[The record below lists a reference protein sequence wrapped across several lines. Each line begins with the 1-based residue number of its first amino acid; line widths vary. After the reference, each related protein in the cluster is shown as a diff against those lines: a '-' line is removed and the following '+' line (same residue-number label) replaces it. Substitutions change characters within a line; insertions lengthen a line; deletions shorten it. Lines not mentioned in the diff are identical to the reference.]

1 MPAKIIDGK
10 KIADGILD
18 EIKLKIAKSK
28 TRPGLALVLVGDNP
42 ASQIY
47 VNSKEKKCR
56 EVGIYVERHNLPK
69 ETSEVDLLVLIEKLN
84 QKKEIHGILVQLPLP
99 KHIDENLITNAILA
113 HKDVDG
119 FTSASL
125 GNLVSEKTGMAPATA
140 IASVYLVEST
150 GTKIEG
156 KNAVIIGR
164 SKIVGKPAALLLL
177 EKNATVT
184 ICHSKTKDLK
194 EHTKNADI
202 IIAAV
207 GKPKLIT
214 KDMVKHGAIVI
225 DVGINRVNEKIVGD
239 VDYENVKEVAGFIT
253 PVPGGV
259 GPMTIAMLI
268 KNTLR
273 AKEIYESISK

>member
-10 KIADGILD
+10 KIADEILD
-18 EIKLKIAKSK
+18 DVKKKVEKSK
-28 TRPGLALVLVGDNP
+28 TKPGLALVLVGDNP

-69 ETSEVDLLVLIEKLN
+69 EISEAKLLELLEKLN
-84 QKKEIHGILVQLPLP
+84 QRKEIHGILVQLPLP

-164 SKIVGKPAALLLL
+164 SRIVGKPAALLLL

-184 ICHSKTKDLK
+184 ICHSKTKGLK
-194 EHTKNADI
+194 EHTKKADI

-207 GKPKLIT
+207 GKPKLVT
-214 KDMVKHGAIVI
+214 KDMVKEGAIVI
-225 DVGINRVNEKIVGD
+225 DVGINRVNEQIVGD
-239 VDYENVKEVAGFIT
+239 VDFENVRDVAGFIT

-273 AKEIYESISK
+273 AKEIAEQS